1 MKGSIRLASVFLALV
16 IVFTALAPAQ
26 TTFAAAKDIVK
37 VEFQNK
43 TGVAVALSLSGPH
56 SYYFYLNTGKTK
68 VDVIPGKYTYSYTVC
83 GQTKTGKFN
92 AKNDGANLT
101 LPKCSDEKGS
111 GESKITFKNTTG
123 ASLYVYLSGPKSYT
137 FYLSTGTTKVDVMAG
152 KYTIK
157 YHACDQDKSGK
168 LNAKNNTNYALAKC
182 KEEKSKGEVKVT
194 IKNNTG
200 GSLYIY
206 LSGPHSYYFSFSSG
220 TSKMEIIGGS
230 YSYTAYGCGASIS
243 GTKNLKG
250 NSINWTFWCY

>member
-1 MKGSIRLASVFLALV
+1 MKGSMRLASVLLALV

-43 TGVAVALSLSGPH
+43 TGSAVALSLSGPH

-68 VDVIPGKYTYSYTVC
+68 VEVIPGKYTYSYTVC

-92 AKNDGANLT
+92 AKNAGANLT
-101 LPKCSDEKGS
+101 LPKCSDDKNS
-111 GESKITFKNTTG
+111 GVSKVSFKNSTG
-123 ASLYVYLSGPKSYT
+123 AALYVYLTGPKSYT
-137 FYLSTGTTKVDVMAG
+137 FYLPTGTTKVDVISG

-157 YHACDQDKSGK
+157 YQACGQDKSAK

-182 KEEKSKGEVKVT
+182 KEDKSGGQVKVT

-200 GSLYIY
+200 GSLTLY

-220 TSKMEIIGGS
+220 TSKMEIIGGK
-230 YSYTAYGCGASIS
+230 YDYTAYGCGTSIS
-243 GTKNLKG
+243 GTKTLKG
-250 NSINWTFWCY
+250 NNINWTFWCY